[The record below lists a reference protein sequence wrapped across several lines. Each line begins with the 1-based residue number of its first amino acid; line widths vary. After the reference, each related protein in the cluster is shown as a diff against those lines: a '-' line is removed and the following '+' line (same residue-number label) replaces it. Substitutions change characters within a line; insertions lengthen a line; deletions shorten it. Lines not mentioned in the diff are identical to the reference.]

1 MTLMGSWGEEG
12 GENDQETVLSK
23 FWISTTLLAP
33 SMDAERE
40 SRWRLTPFACYIIQ
54 ICRGKNAR
62 VNFKGAKKSKSSRK
76 HSSRFVPIFRHPLS
90 RFPPPSSILST
101 RGPAS
106 CNPFSIRFFHRTGR
120 TRYLY
125 RARMLIATIVIL
137 VRYR

>member
-90 RFPPPSSILST
+90 RFPLLLLLPSFP
-101 RGPAS
+101 PAS

>member
-33 SMDAERE
+33 SVDAERE

-90 RFPPPSSILST
+90 RFPLLLLLPSFPPADPHPVI
-101 RGPAS
+101 RFRYD
-106 CNPFSIRFFHRTGR
+106 FSIEPVERDIYTEHEC
-120 TRYLY
+120 
-125 RARMLIATIVIL
+125 
-137 VRYR
+137 